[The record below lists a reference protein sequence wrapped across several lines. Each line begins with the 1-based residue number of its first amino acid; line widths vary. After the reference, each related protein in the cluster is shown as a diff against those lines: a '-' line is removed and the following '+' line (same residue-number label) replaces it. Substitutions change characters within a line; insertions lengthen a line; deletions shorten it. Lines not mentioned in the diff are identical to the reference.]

1 MGINYK
7 LKDIFYGGDYNPE
20 QWDEE
25 VWEEDIRMMKL
36 YKVNAVSLSV
46 FSWAKLQLDDNI
58 YDFLWLDKIIDKL
71 WENKIYVIL
80 ATPTAAQPAWMSKK
94 YPSILPVNVEGHKMK
109 HGRRSNFCP
118 SSTVYKDFS
127 SKIAEK
133 LADRYKD
140 HNAIILWHVSNE
152 YGTYC
157 YCENCAKEFRT
168 WLKKKY
174 KTIENLNEKWYAHFW
189 GHTFYEFDE
198 IEPPSNLSEILPG
211 ALGNRDGTCFQAISI
226 DYNRFMSDS
235 ILSCYDNEAKVLRR
249 ITPDIPITTNL
260 MGAYKPLDYFKWG
273 EHLDVVSWD
282 SYPSNSDSTSNRAFS
297 HDLMRGVKGQESFL
311 LMEQTPNQTNWQ
323 HFNALKRP
331 GVMRLWS
338 YQAMAHGADSIL
350 FFQWRQSRGACEKY
364 HGALVPHAGHENTRI
379 GRELR
384 VLGEE
389 LSKLGSIIKDSK
401 ADSKV
406 AIMFD
411 WSNWWAVEFSSGP
424 SIALNY
430 VEQIQK
436 YYKAFHDLNISVD
449 IIKPTDDLSKY
460 KIVLAPVLY
469 MVNDETVKSVESFT
483 KSGGTF
489 ITTFLSGMVD
499 ESDLVILGGY
509 PGAFRKLLA
518 IWVEEIDPLY
528 PGIKN
533 EIVKTDNS
541 FIDKDTY
548 ECELICDVVH
558 SEGAKVLATFGK
570 EFYAGSPSVT
580 ENSFGEGKA
589 VYIASAPEQ
598 DFIKMLIKH
607 YSEISNINS
616 IITPQIGVE
625 VSQRKKEREIFT
637 FVLNHN
643 EEEVKINLSGVGDYV
658 DLLGKMAKDNEY
670 ILESK
675 GVLILQSKQL

>member
-1 MGINYK
+1 MNINYK

-36 YKVNAVSLSV
+36 YKVNAVTLSV
-46 FSWAKLQLDDNI
+46 FSWVKLQPNENT
-58 YDFLWLDKIIDKL
+58 YDFLWLDKIINKL

-94 YPSILPVNVEGHKMK
+94 YSSILPVNVEGHKMK

-118 SSTVYKDFS
+118 NSSVYRGFA
-127 SKIAEK
+127 SKIAER
-133 LADRYKD
+133 LAERYKD
-140 HNAIILWHVSNE
+140 NPAIILWHVSNE

-157 YCENCAKEFRT
+157 YCENCAKEFRV

-174 KTIENLNEKWYAHFW
+174 ITIENLNEKWYANFW
-189 GHTFYEFDE
+189 GHTFYDFDE
-198 IEPPSNLSEILPG
+198 IGPPSNLSEILPG
-211 ALGNRDGTCFQAISI
+211 ALGDRDGTCFQAMAI

-235 ILSCYDNEAKVLRR
+235 ILSCYDNEAKVLKR
-249 ITPDIPITTNL
+249 ITPNIPVTTNL
-260 MGAYKPLDYFKWG
+260 MAAFKPLDYFKWAQ
-273 EHLDVVSWD
+273 HMDVVSWD
-282 SYPSNSDSTSNRAFS
+282 SYPANSDSTSNRAFS
-297 HDLMRGVKGQESFL
+297 HDLMRGVKGQEPFL

-338 YQAMAHGADSIL
+338 YQAMAHGADSIM

-364 HGALVPHAGHENTRI
+364 HGGLVPHVGHENTRI
-379 GRELR
+379 GRELKI
-384 VLGEE
+384 LGEE
-389 LSKLGSIIKDSK
+389 LHNLGHNIQDSK
-401 ADSKV
+401 IDSKV

-436 YYKAFHDLNISVD
+436 YYKTFHDMNISVD
-449 IIKPTDDLSKY
+449 IINPRDDLSKY
-460 KIVLAPVLY
+460 KIVVAPVLY
-469 MVNDETVKSVESFT
+469 MVNDEAVKSIENFT
-483 KSGGTF
+483 SEGGTF

-509 PGAFRKLLA
+509 PGAFKKLLG
-518 IWVEEIDPLY
+518 IWVEEIDSLY
-528 PGIKN
+528 PGVKN
-533 EIVKTDNS
+533 KIVKTKDS
-541 FIDKDTY
+541 FIDKDEY

-558 SEGAKVLATFGK
+558 AEGAKVLATFGK
-570 EFYAGSPSVT
+570 EFYVGSPSIT
-580 ENSFGEGKA
+580 ENTFGKGKA
-589 VYIASAPEQ
+589 VYIASSPEQ
-598 DFIKMLIKH
+598 NFIKMLTNH
-607 YSEISNINS
+607 YCENCGITS
-616 IITPQIGVE
+616 IIKPQIGVE
-625 VSQRKKEREIFT
+625 VSQRKKGEDCFT

-643 EEEVKINLSGVGDYV
+643 ESEAKIKVSNPENYV
-658 DLLGKMAKDNEY
+658 DLLGNMAVGNEY
-670 ILESK
+670 ILEPK
-675 GVLILQSKQL
+675 GVLILQGK

>member
-1 MGINYK
+1 MKINYK

-25 VWEEDIRMMKL
+25 VWEEDIRMMRL
-36 YKVNAVSLSV
+36 YKVNAVTLSV
-46 FSWAKLQLDDNI
+46 FSWAKLQLDENT
-58 YDFLWLDKIIDKL
+58 YDFVWLDKIINKL

-94 YPSILPVNVEGHKMK
+94 YSSILPVNVEGHKMK

-118 SSTVYKDFS
+118 NSSVYKGFA

-133 LADRYKD
+133 LAERYKD
-140 HNAIILWHVSNE
+140 NEAIILWHVSNE

-157 YCENCAKEFRT
+157 YCENCAKEFRI

-189 GHTFYEFDE
+189 GHTFYDFDE

-211 ALGNRDGTCFQAISI
+211 ALGDRDGTCFQAMAI

-235 ILSCYDNEAKVLRR
+235 ILSCYDNEAKVLKR
-249 ITPDIPITTNL
+249 ITPNIPITTNL
-260 MGAYKPLDYFKWG
+260 MAAFKPLDYFKWAQ
-273 EHLDVVSWD
+273 HMDVVSWD
-282 SYPSNSDSTSNRAFS
+282 SYPANSDSTSNRAFS
-297 HDLMRGVKGQESFL
+297 HDLMRGVKGQEPFL

-323 HFNALKRP
+323 QFNALKRP

-338 YQAMAHGADSIL
+338 YQAMAHGADSIM

-364 HGALVPHAGHENTRI
+364 HGGLVPHAGHENTRI
-379 GRELR
+379 GRELK

-389 LSKLGSIIKDSK
+389 LHNFGHNIQDSK
-401 ADSKV
+401 IDSKV

-436 YYKAFHDLNISVD
+436 YYKAFHDMNISVD

-460 KIVLAPVLY
+460 KIVVAPVLY
-469 MVNDETVKSVESFT
+469 MVNDEAVKSIEYFT
-483 KSGGTF
+483 SEGGTF

-509 PGAFRKLLA
+509 PGAFKKLLG
-518 IWVEEIDPLY
+518 IWVEEIDSLY
-528 PGIKN
+528 PGVKN
-533 EIVKTDNS
+533 EIIKTEDS
-541 FIDKDTY
+541 FIDKDKY
-548 ECELICDVVH
+548 ECELICDVVNAQ
-558 SEGAKVLATFGK
+558 GAKVLATFGK
-570 EFYAGSPSVT
+570 EFYAGSPAIT
-580 ENSFGEGKA
+580 ENIFGNGKA
-589 VYIASAPEQ
+589 VYIASSPQQ
-598 DFIKMLIKH
+598 DFIKMLTNH
-607 YSEISNINS
+607 YCETCGITS
-616 IITPQIGVE
+616 IIKPQIGVE
-625 VSQRKKEREIFT
+625 VSQRKKEEDTFT

-643 EEEVKINLSGVGDYV
+643 EDEVRIKISNPENYV
-658 DLLGKMAKDNEY
+658 DLLGNITVGYEY
-670 ILESK
+670 ILEPK
-675 GVLILQSKQL
+675 GVLILKSK